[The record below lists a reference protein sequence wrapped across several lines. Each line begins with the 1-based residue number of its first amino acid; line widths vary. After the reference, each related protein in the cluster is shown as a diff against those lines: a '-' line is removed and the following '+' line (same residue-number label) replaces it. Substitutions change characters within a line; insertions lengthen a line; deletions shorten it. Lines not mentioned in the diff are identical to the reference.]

1 MIMYKNKLLL
11 QTFLWKGRY
20 AKICGNSNR
29 NFCWEKGANRGLG
42 LCVSVMGTVANRAP
56 EHLCCL

>member
-11 QTFLWKGRY
+11 QTFLRKGRY

-29 NFCWEKGANRGLG
+29 NFCWEKGANQLG
-42 LCVSVMGTVANRAP
+42 AV
-56 EHLCCL
+56 CLSDGDSG